1 MPNVQP
7 AVDTF
12 TAEIKL
18 LEESFERDL
27 KKLTVKLKKMTD
39 TELIQ
44 ATSQLNFFQEII
56 DRGYGEALDK
66 FDGEYTK
73 MLAAAVKEAR
83 KRGIDPLAGASV
95 EGLQVLRDMDY
106 ERLLGR
112 ASAYASEL
120 QVQLFRGVYGG
131 SSISQITNKLSETK
145 LASHQLNV
153 IAYDG
158 LKIFDDMS
166 RYAVFKGADVKWI
179 YMGPQDA
186 FTRDECQS
194 TKDNEPK
201 DGYTESEASS
211 SDTPFGVRGG
221 FNCRHSWEIKG
232 F

>member
-7 AVDTF
+7 SVDVF

-44 ATSQLNFFQEII
+44 ATSQLNFFQEIV
-56 DRGYGEALDK
+56 DKGYGSALDK

-73 MLAAAVKEAR
+73 MLATAVKEAR

-112 ASAYASEL
+112 ASFYASEL
-120 QVQLFRGVYGG
+120 QAQLFRGVYGG
-131 SSISQITNKLSETK
+131 SSISQIASSLSGTS

-153 IAYDG
+153 MAYDG

-166 RYAVFKGADVKWI
+166 RYAVFKGEDVEWTYI
-179 YMGPQDA
+179 GPQDG
-186 FTRDECQS
+186 FTRDVCKS
-194 TKDNEPK
+194 TKANEPK
-201 DGYTESEASS
+201 DGYTESGVSS
-211 SDTPFGVRGG
+211 SETPFGTRGG
-221 FNCRHSWEIKG
+221 FNCRHSWEIK
-232 F
+232 

>member
-7 AVDTF
+7 AVDNF
-12 TAEIKL
+12 MAEITL
-18 LEESFERDL
+18 LEESFEKDL
-27 KKLTVKLKKMTD
+27 KVLAGNLKKMSD

-56 DRGYGEALDK
+56 DKGYVSALDK

-83 KRGIDPLAGASV
+83 KRGIDPLACASV

-112 ASAYASEL
+112 ASSYALDL
-120 QVQLFRGVYGG
+120 QAQLFRGVYGG
-131 SSISQITNKLSETK
+131 YSSSQITSNLSGTS

-153 IAYDG
+153 MAYDG

-166 RYAVFKGADVKWI
+166 RYAVFKGEDVKWTYI
-179 YMGPQDA
+179 GPQDE
-186 FTRDECQS
+186 FTRDVCQS
-194 TKDNEPK
+194 TKANEPK
-201 DGYTESEASS
+201 DGYTESAASS
-211 SDTPFGVRGG
+211 SDTPFGTRGG
-221 FNCRHSWEIKG
+221 FNCRHSWEVR
-232 F
+232 

>member
-7 AVDTF
+7 AVDVF

-27 KKLTVKLKKMTD
+27 RKLTVKLKKMTD

-44 ATSQLNFFQEII
+44 ATSQLNFFQEIV
-56 DRGYGEALDK
+56 DRGYGDALDK

-83 KRGIDPLAGASV
+83 KRGVDPLAGASV
-95 EGLQVLRDMDY
+95 DGLQVLRDMDY

-112 ASAYASEL
+112 ASSYASDL
-120 QVQLFRGVYGG
+120 QAQLFRGIYGN
-131 SSISQITNKLSETK
+131 SSISQITRKLSETK

-158 LKIFDDMS
+158 IKIFDDMS
-166 RYAVFKGADVKWI
+166 RYAVFKGEDVKWTYI
-179 YMGPQDA
+179 GPQDE
-186 FTRDECQS
+186 FTRDECKA
-194 TKDNEPK
+194 TKFSEPK
-201 DGYTESEASS
+201 DGYTESEIP

-221 FNCRHSWEIKG
+221 FNCRHSWEVR
-232 F
+232 

>member
-12 TAEIKL
+12 MAEITL
-18 LEESFERDL
+18 IEESFEKDL
-27 KKLTVKLKKMTD
+27 KVLAGNLKKMSD

-44 ATSQLNFFQEII
+44 ANSQLNFLQELS
-56 DRGYGEALDK
+56 DRGYGSALDK

-73 MLAAAVKEAR
+73 MLAAAVKEAK

-95 EGLQVLRDMDY
+95 EGLQVLRGLDY
-106 ERLLGR
+106 ERLLGK
-112 ASAYASEL
+112 ASSYALDL
-120 QVQLFRGVYGG
+120 QAQLFRGVYGG
-131 SSISQITNKLSETK
+131 SSISQITSKLSETK

-153 IAYDG
+153 MAYDG

-166 RYAVFKGADVKWI
+166 RYTVFKGEDVEWT
-179 YMGPQDA
+179 YMGPQDE
-186 FTRDECQS
+186 FTRDECRS
-194 TKDNEPK
+194 TYANEPK

-221 FNCRHSWEIKG
+221 FNCRHSWEIK
-232 F
+232 

>member
-7 AVDTF
+7 AVNTF

-27 KKLTVKLKKMTD
+27 KALTVKLKKMTD

-56 DRGYGEALDK
+56 DRGYGDALDK

-73 MLAAAVKEAR
+73 MLAVAVKEAR

-106 ERLLGR
+106 ERLLGG
-112 ASAYASEL
+112 ASVYASEL
-120 QVQLFRGVYGG
+120 QTQLFRGVYGG
-131 SSISQITNKLSETK
+131 SSISQITSNLSGTS
-145 LASHQLNV
+145 LASHRLNV
-153 IAYDG
+153 MAYDG

-166 RYAVFKGADVKWI
+166 RYAVFKGADVKWTYI
-179 YMGPQDA
+179 GPQDE
-186 FTRDECQS
+186 FTRDECKA
-194 TKDNEPK
+194 TKFSEPK
-201 DGYTESEASS
+201 DGYTESEIP
-211 SDTPFGVRGG
+211 SDTPFGTRGG
-221 FNCRHSWEIKG
+221 FNCRHSWEVR
-232 F
+232 

>member
-7 AVDTF
+7 AVDNF
-12 TAEIKL
+12 MAEITL
-18 LEESFERDL
+18 LEESFEKDL
-27 KKLTVKLKKMTD
+27 KVLAGNLKKMSD

-44 ATSQLNFFQEII
+44 ATSQLNFFQEIV
-56 DRGYGEALDK
+56 DKGYVSALDK

-112 ASAYASEL
+112 ASSYALDL
-120 QVQLFRGVYGG
+120 QAQLFRGVYGG
-131 SSISQITNKLSETK
+131 SSISQITSSLSGTS

-153 IAYDG
+153 MAYDG

-166 RYAVFKGADVKWI
+166 RYAVFKGEDVKWTYI
-179 YMGPQDA
+179 GPQDG
-186 FTRDECQS
+186 FTRDVCQS
-194 TKDNEPK
+194 TKANEPK
-201 DGYTESEASS
+201 DGYTESAASS
-211 SDTPFGVRGG
+211 SDTPFGTRGG
-221 FNCRHSWEIKG
+221 FNCRHSWEVR
-232 F
+232 

>member
-120 QVQLFRGVYGG
+120 QAQLFRGVYGN
-131 SSISQITNKLSETK
+131 SSIFQITSKLSETK

-153 IAYDG
+153 MAYDG

-166 RYAVFKGADVKWI
+166 RYAVFKGADVKWTYI
-179 YMGPQDA
+179 GPQDA
-186 FTRDECQS
+186 FTRDECES
-194 TKDNEPK
+194 TNFNEPK
-201 DGYTESEASS
+201 DGYTESEIP
-211 SDTPFGVRGG
+211 SDTPFGTRGG
-221 FNCRHSWEIKG
+221 FNCRHSWEIK
-232 F
+232 